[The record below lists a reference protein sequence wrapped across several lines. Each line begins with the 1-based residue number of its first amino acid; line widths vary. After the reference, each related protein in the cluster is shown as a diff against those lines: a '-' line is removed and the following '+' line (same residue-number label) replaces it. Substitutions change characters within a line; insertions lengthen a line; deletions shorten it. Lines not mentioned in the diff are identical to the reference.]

1 VTTIGLTIGATL
13 PSVFVGLISGFILR
27 GKPSSSPGANTRI
40 LVLTSFAAGLT
51 AWYFL
56 DIMAASTFLG
66 INQGPTNAT
75 ILLVLLFVLG
85 FLVTIM
91 VEPSSSTDKFYDPI
105 LLAAAVVGMHGI
117 GEGIAIGSILI
128 SAADPIAAVGGP
140 LSAASFV
147 IHKGLEA
154 FIVSAFAVS
163 TGKNYS
169 HILVAGLI
177 VGVPTV
183 VGAAAG
189 YVFSPNDTIFFAI
202 GAGGTLWLLSTL
214 FATSM
219 TLPSRFKWSLAL
231 VAGVMLMFLAG
242 LLHSIR

>member
-1 VTTIGLTIGATL
+1 
-13 PSVFVGLISGFILR
+13 
-27 GKPSSSPGANTRI
+27 
-40 LVLTSFAAGLT
+40 
-51 AWYFL
+51 
-56 DIMAASTFLG
+56 MAASTFLG
-66 INQGPTNAT
+66 INQGLTNAT

-91 VEPSSSTDKFYDPI
+91 VEPSSRPDKFYDPI

-117 GEGIAIGSILI
+117 GEGIAIGSTLI

-140 LSAASFV
+140 LSVASFV

-163 TGKNYS
+163 TGKYYS
-169 HILVAGLI
+169 HVLVAGLI

-242 LLHSIR
+242 ILHSIR

>member
-1 VTTIGLTIGATL
+1 M
-13 PSVFVGLISGFILR
+13 PSVFVGLLAGFILR
-27 GKPSSSPGANTRI
+27 GKPSSSSGANTRI
-40 LVLTSFAAGLT
+40 LILTSFAAGLT

-66 INQGPTNAT
+66 INQGLTSAT
-75 ILLVLLFVLG
+75 ILLVLLFILG

-91 VEPSSSTDKFYDPI
+91 AEPSSRPNKYYDPI
-105 LLAAAVVGMHGI
+105 LLAAAVIGLHGI

-128 SAADPIAAVGGP
+128 SATDPIAAVGGP

-147 IHKGLEA
+147 IHKALEA

-163 TGKNYS
+163 AGKYYS
-169 HILVAGLI
+169 HVLVAGLI

-183 VGAAAG
+183 VGAVAG
-189 YVFSPNDTIFFAI
+189 YVFSPNDTIFFAL
-202 GAGGTLWLLSTL
+202 GAGGALWLLSTL
-214 FATSM
+214 LATSM
-219 TLPSRFKWSLAL
+219 TFKSRFKWSLAL

-242 LLHSIR
+242 ILHSIR